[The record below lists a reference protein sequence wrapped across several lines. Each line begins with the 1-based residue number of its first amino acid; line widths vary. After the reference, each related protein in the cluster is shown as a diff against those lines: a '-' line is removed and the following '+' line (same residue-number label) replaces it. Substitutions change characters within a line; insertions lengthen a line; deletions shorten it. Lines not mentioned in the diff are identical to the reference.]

1 MRSEIA
7 FSDAIER
14 MVTLG
19 LPLLLLLYMLTENT
33 ALFLVVLAVCIVF
46 ITKPEVIFPIYWVA
60 SLSSQFVVVD
70 DGLSAGRFLS
80 IVMIISLL
88 IQFYNKK
95 SHVSKQRLFFFV
107 IIVVFTFLSALFS
120 ITHSLKS
127 FYMMMLNLLVFFLI
141 SFANGINYEKI
152 VNNIAISSF
161 FVLLYFSYTAYL
173 EGAFLF
179 TNRYVA
185 GGDDD
190 GPNANRI
197 AMLITQCGTVLFAFL
212 ICKRNVVLNIFSLI
226 GFLLSIL
233 LVIALGSRAALV
245 ALIAGSCFCLFF
257 IFSKLNRK
265 RKFILT
271 MLAFLLFFSLVF
283 FFSSIDSSLI
293 ERFSLESLEDDGGGG
308 RIKNIEIIMGKI
320 FPDYP
325 LFGTGIGGEN
335 MKAIGR
341 MYNLPNLAHNFVID
355 PLSQLGIVG
364 YSLYLLFLC
373 PYIMK
378 ILKILKLRKQLLV
391 ILSLAPL
398 VAAVVNGIGEI
409 VFFEKFFWND
419 LSLCYLAYNY
429 YAVENT

>member
-7 FSDAIER
+7 FSDAIVR

-33 ALFLVVLAVCIVF
+33 ALFLVVLAACIVF

-60 SLSSQFVVVD
+60 SLSNQFVVVD

-179 TNRYVA
+179 TNSYMA
-185 GGDDD
+185 GGDND

-212 ICKRNVVLNIFSLI
+212 ICKRNLCINQTSVCDIGIVTGVFSHSALNER
-226 GFLLSIL
+226 
-233 LVIALGSRAALV
+233 IALGYILDIRGV
-245 ALIAGSCFCLFF
+245 DNSCGCGDLCF
-257 IFSKLNRK
+257 IFR
-265 RKFILT
+265 
-271 MLAFLLFFSLVF
+271 
-283 FFSSIDSSLI
+283 
-293 ERFSLESLEDDGGGG
+293 
-308 RIKNIEIIMGKI
+308 
-320 FPDYP
+320 
-325 LFGTGIGGEN
+325 GTG
-335 MKAIGR
+335 
-341 MYNLPNLAHNFVID
+341 
-355 PLSQLGIVG
+355 
-364 YSLYLLFLC
+364 
-373 PYIMK
+373 
-378 ILKILKLRKQLLV
+378 
-391 ILSLAPL
+391 
-398 VAAVVNGIGEI
+398 
-409 VFFEKFFWND
+409 
-419 LSLCYLAYNY
+419 
-429 YAVENT
+429 